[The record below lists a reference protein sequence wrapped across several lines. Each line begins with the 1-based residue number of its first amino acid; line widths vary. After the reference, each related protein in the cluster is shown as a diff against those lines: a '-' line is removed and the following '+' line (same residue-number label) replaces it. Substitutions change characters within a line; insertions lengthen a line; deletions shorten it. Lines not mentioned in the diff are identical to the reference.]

1 MRKIALSTMTA
12 LLFLLSG
19 CVEKEKSFVQ
29 VEHNHAV
36 SENENTK
43 NQDKQINNQKS
54 SNDSEQKLTN
64 GKQNSDDATK
74 NNGAVPAVSN
84 PASITVMVN
93 KSHALPKEYRAN
105 DLVRPKV
112 KFVFGN
118 EKLEKALMRTEAA
131 SALEK
136 MFEKAASEG
145 IHLFAASGYRSYKTQ
160 DYLFKREIDKVGRE
174 KAEQAVAYPG
184 TSEHQTGLAMDI
196 SAPSVNY
203 TITEKLEN
211 KKEGKWLAEHAHEYG
226 FILRYPKG
234 KEEITK
240 YKFEPWHFRYVGKK
254 IASEIYEKGITLE
267 EYFGGVKGI

>member
-74 NNGAVPAVSN
+74 NNGSVPVVSN

-145 IHLFAASGYRSYKTQ
+145 IHLFAASGYRSYETQ

-211 KKEGKWLAEHAHEYG
+211 KEEGKWLAEHAHEYG

-267 EYFGGVKGI
+267 EYFEEVKGI